1 MKFERP
7 LPRMPKSRAIVIGVG
22 FALIA
27 IVAVWLSIHF
37 EKTNLIP
44 WLLVVPVC
52 AIIGYAHW
60 RRCPQCHGRLIFRRD
75 YFPGTTQFRC
85 LQDCSRCQIAWDTG
99 DIGDDS
105 AGGGG

>member
-1 MKFERP
+1 MSIERP
-7 LPRMPKSRAIVIGVG
+7 LPRMPKSRAILIGVG
-22 FALIA
+22 FALVA
-27 IVAVWLSIHF
+27 TFAVWLGIRYERAS
-37 EKTNLIP
+37 LIP
-44 WLLVVPVC
+44 RLLVVPVL

-60 RRCPQCHGRLIFRRD
+60 RRCPQCHGRLILRRD

-85 LQDCSRCQIAWDTG
+85 IQDCPRCEIAWDTG